1 MKSRNLLLAIA
12 VAAVAVAGGI
22 YYYVGLPGGSS
33 LPAAGTAVAQ
43 TADDELLVPG
53 PLGEMTLGNPS
64 APVTVIEYASM
75 TCSHCAAF
83 HETTFKPFKEKYI
96 DTGKVYFI
104 FREFPLDAL
113 ASSAFMLARCLPEDR
128 YFPFVDI
135 LFSQQST
142 WAFTNDPASALLNI
156 SKQAGFTRKTF
167 EECLTNQEI
176 LDGVQWV
183 KDRGSQE
190 FAVRATPTFFING
203 TLKSGALS
211 LESMEQEIE
220 PLL

>member
-1 MKSRNLLLAIA
+1 MKSRNLLLAVA
-12 VAAVAVAGGI
+12 AAVAVAGGI
-22 YYYVGLPGGSS
+22 YYYVGLPCGSS
-33 LPAAGTAVAQ
+33 LPASGTAVAQ
-43 TADDELLVPG
+43 TADDELLVAG
-53 PLGEMTLGNPS
+53 PLGEKALGDPS

-96 DTGKVYFI
+96 DTGRVYFI

-135 LFSQQST
+135 LFSQQPT
-142 WAFTNDPASALLNI
+142 WAFTNDPATALLNI

-183 KDRGSQE
+183 KDRGSRE
-190 FAVRATPTFFING
+190 FGVQATPTFFING

-220 PLL
+220 ALL